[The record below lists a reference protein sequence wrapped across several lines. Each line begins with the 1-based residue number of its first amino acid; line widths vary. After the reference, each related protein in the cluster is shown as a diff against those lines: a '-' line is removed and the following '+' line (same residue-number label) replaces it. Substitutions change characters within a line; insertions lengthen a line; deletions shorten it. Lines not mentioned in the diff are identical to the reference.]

1 MADEPPAGPVGWI
14 AQEVHELAAERA
26 RSALLRVRELTAALE
41 QAQACILGD
50 TPEDCSPKQARQ
62 DTLDKIREAL
72 RNG

>member
-1 MADEPPAGPVGWI
+1 MTD
-14 AQEVHELAAERA
+14 AERRA
-26 RSALLRVRELTAALE
+26 IEALETVERQGARVRVLTTALE
-41 QAQACILGD
+41 QAQACILGE